1 MRSAR
6 SDPSSGREIAAAAL
20 ARAVLIARAAATL
33 SAAAAG
39 LLLVEDRSRV
49 VAVLVLVVVVT
60 AGQLGALARWP
71 GLVGRPAVVA
81 AADFVLVFAVL
92 AVSRGGIAYFCY
104 AAGAGALAGVVLG
117 MRALP
122 VWVAHAAVSFTV
134 TAEVLRRTAPPAD
147 IAAFVVAFPM
157 AGALA
162 GLGAVVATSALARH
176 LELSTSLLVA
186 AQRSA
191 AASERARLARELH
204 DSVAKTLRG
213 VSLAALALPSSL
225 RRQPALAEHLATTV
239 ADGATA
245 AARQARELLREMR
258 FDVPDR
264 DFATGVGEVCA
275 AWSAASGIPVR
286 TDLTGL
292 DPPVMVGYEL
302 NRILREA
309 LANVARHA
317 YARHVVV
324 RLAPARRGVL
334 LEVSDDGVGF
344 AVPEDLSRLQSASHF
359 GIVGMAER
367 ARTAGGRLY
376 LDSAPG
382 AGSTVSVYVPLGGDD
397 APARRHDIRLPFV
410 GAP

>member
-1 MRSAR
+1 MRSGG
-6 SDPSSGREIAAAAL
+6 SGPSPGRAVAAAAL
-20 ARAVLIARAAATL
+20 ARAVLIARAAATM

-39 LLLVEDRSRV
+39 LLLVEDRARV
-49 VAVLVLVVVVT
+49 VAVLALVAVLT

-71 GLVGRPAVVA
+71 GLTGRPVVVL
-81 AADFVLVFAVL
+81 AADFALVLAVL

-117 MRALP
+117 LRALP
-122 VWVAHAAVSFTV
+122 VWVTHAAVSFAV
-134 TAEVLRRTAPPAD
+134 AAEVLHRSAPPAD
-147 IAAFVVAFPM
+147 IAAFVVALPM

-162 GLGAVVATSALARH
+162 GLGAVVATTALARH

-204 DSVAKTLRG
+204 DSVSKTLRG

-225 RRQPALAEHLATTV
+225 RRQPALAEHLAGTV
-239 ADGATA
+239 AAGATA
-245 AARQARELLREMR
+245 AARQARELLQEMR
-258 FDVPDR
+258 LDVPDR
-264 DFATGVGEVCA
+264 DLTTGVAGICA

-286 TDLTGL
+286 TELHDV
-292 DPPVMVGYEL
+292 DPPIEVGYEMT
-302 NRILREA
+302 RILREA

-317 YARHVVV
+317 HARQVVV
-324 RLAPARRGVL
+324 RLAPSRRGVV
-334 LEVSDDGVGF
+334 LEVTDDGTGF
-344 AVPEDLSRLQSASHF
+344 TVPDDLSRLQSASHF

-367 ARTAGGRLY
+367 ARIAGGRLY

-382 AGSTVSVYVPLGGDD
+382 AGSTVAVHVPLE
-397 APARRHDIRLPFV
+397 APAHPRFV

>member
-1 MRSAR
+1 MQSA
-6 SDPSSGREIAAAAL
+6 GREIAAAAL
-20 ARAVLIARAAATL
+20 TRAVLIARAAATM

-39 LLLVEDRSRV
+39 LLLVDDPGPV
-49 VAVLVLVVVVT
+49 IAVLTLVAIAT
-60 AGQLGALARWP
+60 AAQLGALARWP
-71 GLVGRPAVVA
+71 GLVARPVVVVA
-81 AADFVLVFAVL
+81 ADLALVFTVL

-104 AAGAGALAGVVLG
+104 AAGAGGLAGVVLG

-122 VWVAHAAVSFTV
+122 VWVGHAALSFAV
-134 TAEVLRRTAPPAD
+134 TAEVLRRSDPPAE

-162 GLGAVVATSALARH
+162 GLGAVVATNALARH

-239 ADGATA
+239 AAGATA

-258 FDVPDR
+258 FDVPDQ
-264 DFATGVGEVCA
+264 DLTTSVAEVCA
-275 AWSAASGIPVR
+275 AWSATSGIPVR
-286 TDLTGL
+286 TELGSVQ
-292 DPPVMVGYEL
+292 PPIMVAYEL
-302 NRILREA
+302 IRILREA

-317 YARHVVV
+317 SARHVVV
-324 RLAPARRGVL
+324 RLAPVRRGAL
-334 LEVSDDGVGF
+334 LEISDDGVGF
-344 AVPEDLSRLQSASHF
+344 TVPDDLSRLQSASHF

-367 ARTAGGRLY
+367 ARMAGGRLH

-382 AGSTVSVYVPLGGDD
+382 RGSVVAVHVPLG
-397 APARRHDIRLPFV
+397 AA
-410 GAP
+410 